1 MNKQCKKFQ
10 MDIVDYA
17 TGDATFLTPAK
28 EKKLFGHLRQ
38 CADCRKK
45 FFEYE
50 HIWASAVA
58 DKRAGQPEF
67 QAKMKTLLDE
77 LKKILV
83 PANDA
88 LCQLAP
94 EAKIITADVKVGA
107 PAGVVWRCL
116 SKLGAVNLKDLPGL
130 TNLDAPTAYGAY
142 GWLAKENKLVIA
154 KDDKETYICLA
165 KHERR
170 SDRESEYAEVRG

>member
-10 MDIVDYA
+10 MDIIDYA

-28 EKKLFGHLRQ
+28 EKKLFAHLRQ

-50 HIWASAVA
+50 HIWAAAVA
-58 DKRAGQPEF
+58 DKRTARPEF
-67 QAKMKTLLDE
+67 QAKMKALLEE
-77 LKKILV
+77 LKKIPIQPKEV
-83 PANDA
+83 

-94 EAKIITADVKVGA
+94 QAKIITADVKVGA

-116 SKLGAVNLKDLPGL
+116 SKMGAVNLKDLPGL

-142 GWLAKENKLVIA
+142 GWLAKENKLIIA
-154 KDDKETYICLA
+154 KDKKDTYICLT
-165 KHERR
+165 KN
-170 SDRESEYAEVRG
+170 EYAEVRG